1 VTSVEIPY
9 SIACALPSLT
19 VIDITN
25 DVSHELVRNGHKDGI
40 AYISP
45 ADETGIV
52 RVNERE
58 TGFFEDLEDLL
69 ERLVP
74 LEVADRERLVRF
86 LIGPRTEQIPFRD
99 AELCL
104 GTWQRVLLLGFNG
117 SAINAMGQGYELRV
131 IAATVIGGANLM
143 GGAGTAYGAVIGS
156 ALLEVIRNALLM
168 AGIDSNWQGAFVGAF
183 IVLAVLLGMQT
194 GGKSII
200 AAIMERLLPRKHR

>member
-1 VTSVEIPY
+1 MTSVEIPY

-25 DVSHELVRNGHKDGI
+25 DVSHELARGHKDGI

-74 LEVADRERLVRF
+74 LDVADRERLVRF
-86 LIGPRTEQIPFRD
+86 LVGPRTEQIPFRD

-104 GTWQRVLLLGFNG
+104 GTWQRVLLLGFDG
-117 SAINAMGQGYELRV
+117 SSPGGWTLT
-131 IAATVIGGANLM
+131 TVG
-143 GGAGTAYGAVIGS
+143 
-156 ALLEVIRNALLM
+156 
-168 AGIDSNWQGAFVGAF
+168 
-183 IVLAVLLGMQT
+183 
-194 GGKSII
+194 
-200 AAIMERLLPRKHR
+200 

>member
-1 VTSVEIPY
+1 MTSVEIPY

-25 DVSHELVRNGHKDGI
+25 DVSHELARDGHKDGI

-74 LEVADRERLVRF
+74 LDVADRERVVRF

-104 GTWQRVLLLGFNG
+104 GTWQRVLLLGFDG
-117 SAINAMGQGYELRV
+117 SSPGGWTLT
-131 IAATVIGGANLM
+131 TVG
-143 GGAGTAYGAVIGS
+143 
-156 ALLEVIRNALLM
+156 
-168 AGIDSNWQGAFVGAF
+168 
-183 IVLAVLLGMQT
+183 
-194 GGKSII
+194 
-200 AAIMERLLPRKHR
+200 

>member
-1 VTSVEIPY
+1 MTSVEIPY

-25 DVSHELVRNGHKDGI
+25 DVSHELARNGHKDGI

-104 GTWQRVLLLGFNG
+104 GTWQRVLFVELDRERDRRWIVKVVG
-117 SAINAMGQGYELRV
+117 S
-131 IAATVIGGANLM
+131 
-143 GGAGTAYGAVIGS
+143 
-156 ALLEVIRNALLM
+156 
-168 AGIDSNWQGAFVGAF
+168 
-183 IVLAVLLGMQT
+183 
-194 GGKSII
+194 
-200 AAIMERLLPRKHR
+200 

>member
-1 VTSVEIPY
+1 VAAVTSVEIPY

-25 DVSHELVRNGHKDGI
+25 DVSRELARNGHRDGI

-45 ADETGIV
+45 TDGAGIV

-74 LEVADRERLVRF
+74 TEAPERQRLVRF

-104 GTWQRVLLLGFNG
+104 GTWQRVLLLGFDG
-117 SAINAMGQGYELRV
+117 STPGGWRLTAIG
-131 IAATVIGGANLM
+131 
-143 GGAGTAYGAVIGS
+143 
-156 ALLEVIRNALLM
+156 
-168 AGIDSNWQGAFVGAF
+168 
-183 IVLAVLLGMQT
+183 
-194 GGKSII
+194 
-200 AAIMERLLPRKHR
+200 